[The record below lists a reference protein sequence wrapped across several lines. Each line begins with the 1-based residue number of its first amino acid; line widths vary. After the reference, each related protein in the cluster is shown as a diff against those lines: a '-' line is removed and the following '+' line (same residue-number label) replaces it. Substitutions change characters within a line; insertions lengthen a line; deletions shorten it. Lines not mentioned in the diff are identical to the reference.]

1 MKDFCLKKWLE
12 ANMTK
17 KKGTTASFI
26 SMDVKLFPFS
36 SPLLATSFP
45 FKAELSFYALF
56 GSSLSLLLK
65 LCTSVPVGKF
75 SPFQKLMRRKEA
87 KSN

>member
-12 ANMTK
+12 ANLTK

-45 FKAELSFYALF
+45 FKAELL
-56 GSSLSLLLK
+56 SSLSMLFLVAVFH
-65 LCTSVPVGKF
+65 CC
-75 SPFQKLMRRKEA
+75 
-87 KSN
+87 

>member
-1 MKDFCLKKWLE
+1 MEELENSERFFLKKWLE
-12 ANMTK
+12 ALTK
-17 KKGTTASFI
+17 KKGTLFI

-36 SPLLATSFP
+36 PLLLRFLAS
-45 FKAELSFYALF
+45 KLSFYALF

>member
-45 FKAELSFYALF
+45 FKAGL
-56 GSSLSLLLK
+56 SSLSMLFLVAVFH
-65 LCTSVPVGKF
+65 CC
-75 SPFQKLMRRKEA
+75 
-87 KSN
+87 